1 MDVLNRL
8 KSAVTNVLPVGNP
21 ITNDFEIHGHRASG
35 GPSMLW
41 KVYDGISKSTKQ
53 V

>member
-8 KSAVTNVLPVGNP
+8 KTVVTNVLPVGNP
-21 ITNDFEIHGHRASG
+21 ITNDFEVLSQRASG
-35 GPSMLW
+35 GPGLAW
-41 KVYDGISKSTKQ
+41 KIFDAINKNSKK